1 MTDTNK
7 ESSALK
13 DAARERLALINQ
25 LRMEIYAEKLEAR
38 ILEEQLEGYI
48 IAMYLAADVDFFPS

>member
-1 MTDTNK
+1 MIDTNK

-25 LRMEIYAEKLEAR
+25 LRMKIYAEKLEAR